1 MPAQLSAS
9 AQKVQ
14 KALIDLGLPD
24 SVVELPQSTRTAKEA
39 AQAVGCKL
47 GQIAKSLIF
56 RAAQSGKPVLVII
69 SGDRRVDEKKVQEFL
84 GEPIAKA
91 DADFVR
97 QATGFVI
104 GGVPPVGHDQPLT
117 TFIGDDLMRFEQIWA
132 AAGTPKAVFKL
143 TPQDLIR
150 MTQGQ
155 VVCVT

>member
-1 MPAQLSAS
+1 MPAQLSTS

-14 KALIDLGLPD
+14 KALTDLGLPC
-24 SVVELPQSTRTAKEA
+24 SVVELPQSTHTAKEA